1 MSVRPFHHQR
11 PLVASALSFGVGV
24 WAGVSFAWRPALYGL
39 GLCASVAGTVF
50 LPGIGKKRIV
60 GVMACFLFFG
70 ALLGGWKSHPALPPE
85 GKYRVTGVLSC
96 DAALRENGKAA
107 AYLEQAIVQTDTEQT
122 QVGKLYWTYIPD
134 TEQPFLPREGD
145 RVAFDATLY
154 HPQGQENPYGF
165 DFRMYL
171 LQKGVVAGV
180 SGARETE
187 RISHSGRGL
196 ASVLYHLKQA
206 LTERVRLIFG
216 EDSALPEALLLGQR
230 DQLPEETARGFSDA
244 GAAHL
249 LAVSGLHV
257 GLLTGLF
264 YIPLRRRSPK
274 ARMVILSAFLLLYC
288 ALLDFSAPV
297 VRASLLIL
305 IGLWRRIVRRASDPL
320 TMLCSAFLAILL
332 VRPLDLFSVSF
343 QLSFCAVLGIVVFS
357 PLFPDRSEPS
367 PVRALLSGWQ
377 TALSATIGVALPTMQ
392 VFHRISLIGLLV
404 NPPACAFF
412 SVLLPV
418 YLLVM
423 IVGCVW
429 LPAGL
434 WLARFVNPVTRS
446 LVNAVTWLGSLP
458 FASLRVPFLPWYCL
472 LAVTIA
478 LVFATRYIVLSPG
491 KKLTSALLALFFSF
505 GAWRLTVNRNV
516 QFVQLAMGQAD
527 AAILMDGPETCVID
541 TGEYGGD
548 TASYLLSTGRQA
560 DRLILTHLHTDHCL
574 GVTQLLKENIPIGT
588 VYLPEGAEEQQIDS
602 PCLELLEALKARG
615 IPILHL
621 AAGDMIRLPRST
633 ITVTWPVSGTV
644 AAGQDANRYSMG
656 LLCDLDGVKLLT
668 CSDIAG
674 DYEVY
679 AARDADILKV
689 PHHGSKS
696 STGKDFLACVSP
708 RIAIITAS
716 RMSGRLPN
724 PDTVKRLEAEGAA
737 VLNTGFTGAVTVD
750 AKQGEATITTHLNEK
765 EQP

>member
-1 MSVRPFHHQR
+1 M
-11 PLVASALSFGVGV
+11 
-24 WAGVSFAWRPALYGL
+24 
-39 GLCASVAGTVF
+39 F
-50 LPGIGKKRIV
+50 LPGFGKKRIV

-96 DAALRENGKAA
+96 DAVLRENGKAA

-122 QVGKLYWTYIPD
+122 KVGKLYWTYIPD

-171 LQKGVVAGV
+171 LQKGVPAGV
-180 SGARETE
+180 SGAREAE
-187 RISHSGRGL
+187 RISHPGRGL
-196 ASVLYHLKQA
+196 SSVLYHLKQA

-230 DQLPEETARGFSDA
+230 DQLPEETVRGFSDA

-257 GLLTGLF
+257 GLLAGLF
-264 YIPLRRRSPK
+264 YVPLRRRRQK
-274 ARMVILSAFLLLYC
+274 TRMLILSVFLLLYC

-305 IGLWRRIVRRASDPL
+305 IGAWRRIVRRASDPL

-357 PLFPDRSEPS
+357 PLFPDRSEAS
-367 PVRALLSGWQ
+367 PARALLSGGR

-404 NPPACAFF
+404 NPPACGFF
-412 SVLLPV
+412 AVLLPV

-423 IVGCVW
+423 LVGCAW
-429 LPAGL
+429 LPGGM
-434 WLARFVNPVTRS
+434 WLARFVNPVTRG
-446 LVNAVTWLGSLP
+446 LIAVITWLGRLP
-458 FASLRVPFLPWYCL
+458 FASVRVPFLPWYCL

-478 LVFATRYIVLSPG
+478 LALATRYIVLSPG
-491 KKLTSALLALFFSF
+491 KKLAAAFLTLLVSF
-505 GAWRLTVNRNV
+505 GVWRLTVCRDV

-527 AAILMDGPETCVID
+527 AAILMDGPESCVID

-548 TASYLLSTGRQA
+548 VAAYLLSTGRQA
-560 DRLILTHLHTDHCL
+560 DRLILTHLHADHCQ
-574 GVTQLLKENIPIGT
+574 GVEQLLKQEIPIGT

-615 IPILHL
+615 IPIQHL
-621 AAGDMIRLPRST
+621 AAGDIIRLPRST
-633 ITVTWPVSGTV
+633 MTVTWPVSGTV

-668 CSDIAG
+668 CADIAG
-674 DYEVY
+674 DFEVY

-689 PHHGSKS
+689 PHHGSKD
-696 STGKDFLACVSP
+696 STGAEFLSSVSP
-708 RIAIITAS
+708 QIALITAS
-716 RMSGRLPN
+716 RLSSRLPN
-724 PDTVKRLEAEGAA
+724 PNTVKRIQDAGAA
-737 VLNTGFTGAVTVD
+737 IYNTAFTGAVTVA
-750 AKQGEATITTHLNEK
+750 AKHGEARIATFLNEK